1 MYCLGILK
9 SVDFKINIIGRK
21 YHNTEIYTVD
31 IQYIEL
37 TQTKKRAQAEC
48 IFIWLVAENFMSG
61 YRIVFDRERMILGWK
76 RSDCK

>member
-37 TQTKKRAQAEC
+37 TQTKKKS
-48 IFIWLVAENFMSG
+48 IG
-61 YRIVFDRERMILGWK
+61 
-76 RSDCK
+76 